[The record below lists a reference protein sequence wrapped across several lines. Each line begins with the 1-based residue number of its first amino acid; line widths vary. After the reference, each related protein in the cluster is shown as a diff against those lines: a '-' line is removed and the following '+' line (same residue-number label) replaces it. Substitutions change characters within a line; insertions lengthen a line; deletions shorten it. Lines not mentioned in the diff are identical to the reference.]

1 MKFYLDEDLSPQI
14 AERLRKRGIH
24 AVSAFEAGNIQLS
37 DREQL
42 AYAAQAGR
50 CLVTRNVRHFILLAQ
65 EAIRLQQ
72 PHAGIILCPP
82 SIRGFEIRALI
93 DALTRL
99 AKQFPQGL
107 GEYDVLYLSSQR
119 EGRKG

>member
-14 AERLRKRGIH
+14 AERLRKRGID
-24 AVSAFEAGNIQLS
+24 AVSVFEAGNVQLS

-42 AYAAQAGR
+42 AHAAQGGR

-65 EAIRLQQ
+65 EAIRRQE

-82 SIRGFEIRALI
+82 SIRGFETGAIVHS
-93 DALTRL
+93 LTRV
-99 AKQFPQGL
+99 AKQFPRGL
-107 GEYDVLYLSSQR
+107 GEYDVLYHPS
-119 EGRKG
+119 

>member
-24 AVSAFEAGNIQLS
+24 AVSAFEAENIQLS

-72 PHAGIILCPP
+72 PHAGIILSPP